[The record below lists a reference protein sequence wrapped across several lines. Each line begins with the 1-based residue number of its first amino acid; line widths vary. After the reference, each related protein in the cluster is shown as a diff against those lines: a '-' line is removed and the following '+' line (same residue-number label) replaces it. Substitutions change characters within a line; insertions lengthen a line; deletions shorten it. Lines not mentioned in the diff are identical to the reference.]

1 MNKPLVN
8 EHMGGGRKESGE
20 RQAGR
25 NKLRA
30 RLMVHVEGSVCRVRS
45 AEPGLQGRCSTVSPG
60 SSGGCSNL
68 GNVDFLSYPSTPP
81 SPNPNRAVDATP
93 IGCRKEPML
102 SSCLSGY
109 LHRWAGQKV
118 RGTCWPLCGRAE
130 ETIPWAWPGHAGDW
144 GAGNEMTIFRD
155 GLSQGL

>member
-81 SPNPNRAVDATP
+81 SPNPNRAVMQPQLGVGRSLCYPHASQGICTV
-93 IGCRKEPML
+93 GRGRK
-102 SSCLSGY
+102 SGAP
-109 LHRWAGQKV
+109 AGPCV
-118 RGTCWPLCGRAE
+118 AGLRRPS
-130 ETIPWAWPGHAGDW
+130 PGHGQAMLVIGEQ
-144 GAGNEMTIFRD
+144 EMR
-155 GLSQGL
+155 